1 MGRLLDRYEEV
12 LEKVA
17 EEQLEQE
24 PQLTEEQA
32 EIIYKYASVADEL
45 LADEFGNDYEAE
57 DVEKLATLMLQHDL
71 AVEEQEEQDMAKIA
85 EAEELGIIQAR
96 AFANELVRLSQED

>member
-1 MGRLLDRYEEV
+1 
-12 LEKVA
+12 
-17 EEQLEQE
+17 
-24 PQLTEEQA
+24 
-32 EIIYKYASVADEL
+32 
-45 LADEFGNDYEAE
+45 
-57 DVEKLATLMLQHDL
+57 MLQHDL